1 MGRFK
6 LGVLKIS
13 TFFISFLGEGEFGP
27 SPSPKKIL
35 SQIRVFLVLGG
46 DYLGPLET
54 STHLTK
60 S

>member
-13 TFFISFLGEGEFGP
+13 TFFISFLGEGEFAP
-27 SPSPKKIL
+27 PPKKIL
-35 SQIRVFLVLGG
+35 SQIRVFLVLGR